1 MYAGHPEFHRF
12 RALRSLPF
20 FLEHSLVYKG
30 YSWSNSPRDYFK
42 YSTLLK
48 APQDDYMEVENEQ
61 YPEGGADEQQSVP
74 EQTTQSVADQDTTH
88 GEQWQWQAENEWGR
102 PPYHQEHAGDAGIVN
117 SDLATIACKLKQADK
132 QYLKLQKIFKFAPS
146 AT

>member
-1 MYAGHPEFHRF
+1 MTCGLVHARY
-12 RALRSLPF
+12 SLPESQAVKQTF
-20 FLEHSLVYKG
+20 FA
-30 YSWSNSPRDYFK
+30 PC
-42 YSTLLK
+42 LLK

-61 YPEGGADEQQSVP
+61 YTEGGADEQQSVP
-74 EQTTQSVADQDTTH
+74 EQTTQSAADQDKTY

-117 SDLATIACKLKQADK
+117 SDLASIAYKLKWADI
-132 QYLKLQKIFKFAPS
+132 QYLKLQKIFEFAPL

>member
-1 MYAGHPEFHRF
+1 MPEWQ
-12 RALRSLPF
+12 AVKQTF
-20 FLEHSLVYKG
+20 FA
-30 YSWSNSPRDYFK
+30 PC
-42 YSTLLK
+42 LLK

-61 YPEGGADEQQSVP
+61 YTEGGADEQQSVP
-74 EQTTQSVADQDTTH
+74 EQTTQSAADQDKTH

-117 SDLATIACKLKQADK
+117 SDLATMAYKLKRADI
-132 QYLKLQKIFKFAPS
+132 QYLKLQKIFEFAPL

>member
-1 MYAGHPEFHRF
+1 MTCGLVHARY
-12 RALRSLPF
+12 SLPKWQAVKQTF
-20 FLEHSLVYKG
+20 FA
-30 YSWSNSPRDYFK
+30 PC
-42 YSTLLK
+42 LLK

-61 YPEGGADEQQSVP
+61 YTEGGADQQQSVP
-74 EQTTQSVADQDTTH
+74 EQTTQSAADQDKTH

-117 SDLATIACKLKQADK
+117 SDLASIAYKLKWADI
-132 QYLKLQKIFKFAPS
+132 QYLKLQKIFEFAPL